1 MLRGA
6 IVGEVDLVQPHAA
19 QDMLRQ
25 LLSLNQDKTT
35 AKFQSFSQGLA
46 FIQEQG
52 KKQYLNGQ
60 AKIKNPM
67 LDMWPR

>member
-52 KKQYLNGQ
+52 KKTVLEWSGQ
-60 AKIKNPM
+60 DQEPHA
-67 LDMWPR
+67 